1 MRNPDD
7 PYKTLGLSPDATL
20 REVRAAYESSLL
32 KCYGE
37 YSRGDLEAVR
47 ERLRALHEAYVA
59 VLMTAAS
66 SQRSDRGPLDSPDLA
81 LIELARL
88 EARAVQGDGA
98 EERVLGERSL
108 PPLVGAEAP
117 GSPIA
122 EERSPETRPGEQAGV
137 GVEQRNLTEPNSAK
151 RRVRH
156 PFQSYSDDERKS
168 RSSSRQSRPIGWASS
183 RI

>member
-47 ERLRALHEAYVA
+47 ERLRGLHEAYVA

-66 SQRSDRGPLDSPDLA
+66 SQPADPTPRGRPGSEQGRSLLPWRPPNRYTAPYERIATAPNEERARGANRARGPL
-81 LIELARL
+81 
-88 EARAVQGDGA
+88 
-98 EERVLGERSL
+98 
-108 PPLVGAEAP
+108 
-117 GSPIA
+117 
-122 EERSPETRPGEQAGV
+122 
-137 GVEQRNLTEPNSAK
+137 
-151 RRVRH
+151 
-156 PFQSYSDDERKS
+156 
-168 RSSSRQSRPIGWASS
+168 
-183 RI
+183 